1 MPFMPPPQ
9 IDILQKTT
17 NIYEGDKRSLQ
28 QELESREQ
36 RLQRELSER
45 KRMEARMQG
54 MVSDT
59 KHQWEKECVSEVLP
73 SSPQPSLPPLSPPSP
88 TLSIDLVTQLLTNPR
103 M

>member
-1 MPFMPPPQ
+1 MPYAHPSQ

-59 KHQWEKECVSEVLP
+59 KHQWEKECVSGVLP
-73 SSPQPSLPPLSPPSP
+73 SSPPALPLITQPSLHSFNRSGH
-88 TLSIDLVTQLLTNPR
+88 
-103 M
+103 